1 MDIHQWSLELEKFL
15 SFPLRYCLL
24 RLCDMDAGLSNL
36 VVGNCTVCLFP
47 TLTHW
52 YASPPL
58 DKYSDGRL
66 LRNNG
71 VVVTLTYSA
80 LIAFPF

>member
-1 MDIHQWSLELEKFL
+1 MDIRQRSLELEKFL
-15 SFPLRYCLL
+15 SVPFRYCLL

-36 VVGNCTVCLFP
+36 VVRHCTPRLFP

-52 YASPPL
+52 YASAPL

-66 LRNNG
+66 LRFNG
-71 VVVTLTYSA
+71 VVVTLTRH
-80 LIAFPF
+80 